1 MVMFGIRISSLAAS
15 SFLCALAVSAAD
27 PFVGTW
33 VLNAE
38 ESRIRS
44 GLRMTIERWGQAF
57 RYSSGGVE
65 FTALLDGAEYPLRG
79 ITSKATVSLKRVD
92 ERTVERTYSRD
103 GMPVTCAT
111 LTVSPDGRFLK
122 VSIRRVDQDGQGP
135 QWVNTYQKAAGSEGK
150 DPFAGTWDRNPI
162 RLIGNSPSGIAFEAH
177 GENGLRFTSDQVE
190 YSAKPDGKE
199 YPVRGTIV
207 ANSVALKRIDTRTL
221 EEDWKDNGKVAANVL
236 RAVTADG
243 VELRVTVRGTTPQGD
258 PFENLFVYRK
268 K

>member
-1 MVMFGIRISSLAAS
+1 MFGIPISSLAAA
-15 SFLCALAVSAAD
+15 SFLCAVAVPAAD

-33 VLNAE
+33 LLNAE

-44 GLRMTIERWGQAF
+44 GLRVTIERWGQAF

-79 ITSKATVSLKRVD
+79 TSSKATVSLKRVD

-103 GMPVTCAT
+103 GKAVTGAI
-111 LTVSPDGRFLK
+111 LTVSADGRFLT
-122 VSIRRVDQDGQGP
+122 VNIRRLDQDGPGP

-162 RLIGNSPSGIAFEAH
+162 RLIGNSPSGIAFEAYD
-177 GENGLRFTSDQVE
+177 EDGLRFTSDQVE
-190 YSAKPDGKE
+190 YSAKPDGKD

-207 ANSVALKRIDTRTL
+207 ANSVVLKRIDARTL
-221 EEDWKDNGKVAANVL
+221 EEVWKDNGKVAANVL
-236 RAVTADG
+236 RVVSADG
-243 VELRVTVRGTTPQGD
+243 GELRVTARGTTPQGE